1 MQSEKLRSLGLPKTR
16 KLEPSPA
23 AVCER
28 YEYRTR
34 VAARAAASEQ
44 STSSGSRYADFL
56 DLGVCKERKG
66 EPDAE
71 GASGDS

>member
-1 MQSEKLRSLGLPKTR
+1 MQSEKLRSFGLLRTR
-16 KLEPSPA
+16 KLGPPLV

-28 YEYRTR
+28 YEQRAR

-66 EPDAE
+66 EPGAE